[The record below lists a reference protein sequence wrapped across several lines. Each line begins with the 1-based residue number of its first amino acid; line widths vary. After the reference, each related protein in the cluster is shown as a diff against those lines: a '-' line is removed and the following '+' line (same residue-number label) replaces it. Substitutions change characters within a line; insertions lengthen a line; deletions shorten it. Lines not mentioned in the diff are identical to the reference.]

1 MEKGKRLKINKR
13 RKVILNLIIYL
24 LLFSMLIYS
33 GIKIYEWYRD
43 KEKNK
48 EISEEIKDT
57 IIVQNDKDE
66 YTVDFNKLKEQNNET
81 IAWINVNNTD
91 IKYPIVKTKDNSFYL
106 NHSFDKSENSAG
118 WIFGDY
124 RNLYDG
130 TDKNIVIYGHNRIDG
145 SMFGSLKNI
154 LDPDWYNNEENTSI
168 NFITEKEKSVYKVF
182 SVYQI
187 ENEDYYIQTDFD
199 ENNKFKDFAEKIK
212 GRSIKDFGIDVN
224 EEDNI
229 LTLSTCGSSNKYRIV
244 LHAKKVKGEVK

>member
-48 EISEEIKDT
+48 EIAEEIKDT
-57 IIVQNDKDE
+57 IIVQNDNDE

-81 IAWINVNNTD
+81 VAWINVNNTN

-118 WIFGDY
+118 WIFEDY

-154 LDPDWYNNEENTSI
+154 LDPDWYK
-168 NFITEKEKSVYKVF
+168 KEKSVYKVF

-187 ENEDYYIQTDFD
+187 EDEDYYIQTDFD
-199 ENNKFKDFAEKIK
+199 ENNKFKDFVEKIK

-244 LHAKKVKGEVK
+244 LHAKKSKGGS